1 MGTVTKQDSPCC
13 LAPGSRNL
21 CVWRYCPQPL
31 SERQHQA
38 IWAMGG
44 KSEGRRPGQASG
56 VYMAHST
63 SVDDC
68 PHPVASLPQA
78 TNVRAHLPLFPLC
91 AEEELR
97 FISESRSGLG
107 RAPEGHSWVEC
118 QGLCLGP
125 FWGGSV
131 TGSVMCDDHRT
142 PRE

>member
-21 CVWRYCPQPL
+21 CVRRYCPQPW
-31 SERQHQA
+31 SERQPQA
-38 IWAMGG
+38 IRAMGG

-63 SVDDC
+63 PVDDC
-68 PHPVASLPQA
+68 PHLVASLPQA

-91 AEEELR
+91 AEEDLPSSQRADLGWGEPLR
-97 FISESRSGLG
+97 
-107 RAPEGHSWVEC
+107 ASWVEC

-125 FWGGSV
+125 FWGASV
-131 TGSVMCDDHRT
+131 TGSVMCDDRRT